1 MAWLGYL
8 VGGLIGLL
16 ILWFV
21 VRTSRVLI
29 RYRLSP
35 AWKWREDVFRLG
47 GAVRQGIEAERQAL
61 GQAGLQAA
69 AQDQALRQE
78 AFNGF
83 IAGISVDELDAYP
96 GIGPATI
103 TRLRDAG
110 LTNLALLRGA
120 SLRPVSLGAKR
131 TGDVTNA
138 VRDLV
143 RQAQGRFNAGACPEA
158 QALNERLDLAHAS
171 IGEKGFRALARLRAR
186 EEVLEELN
194 PLEETAQQLTFSE
207 YLLSLRKDRRLPLL
221 NAPLPDVEARIRAAD
236 EAAKTRYPSR
246 TADVPQHPGGLPER
260 GAPALHTAT
269 SARPAG
275 ADLFRDAMHKH
286 GRVIEDAPLPA
297 VHKKPSLSVA
307 ATAGRQEPL
316 NDHKPRTE
324 ANRQE
329 LVAILEIDASM
340 TLSAD
345 LIRRQYNLM
354 MERYD
359 AEKFKT
365 AGPEFV
371 ALATQKRTAALAAAT
386 RLLEEFGEKVETPG
400 PAAAAP
406 QEMRH
411 NPDLDAMFG
420 V

>member
-21 VRTSRVLI
+21 VRTIRLLI

-47 GAVRQGIEAERQAL
+47 AAVRQGIEAERQAL

-83 IAGISVDELDAYP
+83 IAGISVDQLDAYP

-103 TRLRDAG
+103 ARLRDTG
-110 LTNLALLRGA
+110 LSDLALLRGG
-120 SLRPVSLGAKR
+120 SLRAASLGAKR
-131 TGDVTNA
+131 TRDVTNA

-158 QALNERLDLAHAS
+158 QALNERLDHAHAS
-171 IGEKGFRALARLRAR
+171 IGDKSFRALARLRAR
-186 EEVLEELN
+186 EEMLEELR

-207 YLLSLRKDRRLPLL
+207 YLLSSKKDRRLPLL

-236 EAAKTRYPSR
+236 EAAKARFTSR
-246 TADVPQHPGGLPER
+246 TADAPQHPGVMPER
-260 GAPALHTAT
+260 GASALHTAT
-269 SARPAG
+269 SARPAAG
-275 ADLFRDAMHKH
+275 SDLFRDAMHKQ
-286 GRVIEDAPLPA
+286 GRALEKAPLPA
-297 VHKKPSLSVA
+297 VSKSPPLSVA
-307 ATAGRQEPL
+307 ATDASRQHL
-316 NDHKPRTE
+316 NDHKPRAE
-324 ANRQE
+324 ANRAE

-340 TLSAD
+340 MLTAD

-354 MERYD
+354 MERYE
-359 AEKFKT
+359 AEKFKAT
-365 AGPEFV
+365 GPEFV

-386 RLLEEFGEKVETPG
+386 RLLEEFGEKVEAPG
-400 PAAAAP
+400 PAAAP
-406 QEMRH
+406 QGLRH